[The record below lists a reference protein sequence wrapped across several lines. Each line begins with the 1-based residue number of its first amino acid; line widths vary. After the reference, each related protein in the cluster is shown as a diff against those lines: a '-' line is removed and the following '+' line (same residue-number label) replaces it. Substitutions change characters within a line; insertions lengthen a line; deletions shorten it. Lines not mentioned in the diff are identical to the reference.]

1 MYAHEKDTKTGLGT
15 IFRGQTGEWGTV
27 GADELSALLWRERR
41 QLELLL
47 YRLETQLLHVR
58 AGNWHWLKFA
68 AGDVEKVL
76 ENLRFDT
83 LSRNIESSARAIEW
97 RLPANATL
105 PMIASVA
112 PPGIWP
118 ELLQEHHRELVLLLK
133 QVETT
138 AAANLESLLMGP
150 QGARNPPLDSVQP
163 GDIMAPS
170 APGAIVQAGT
180 VDDVM
185 LLAENAN
192 IERAL
197 AVTRDCSLPLLRE
210 FLGLA

>member
-1 MYAHEKDTKTGLGT
+1 MFL
-15 IFRGQTGEWGTV
+15 GQTGEWGTV

-58 AGNWHWLKFA
+58 AGNSHWLKFA
-68 AGDVEKVL
+68 AADVEKVL
-76 ENLRFDT
+76 DNLRFDT
-83 LSRNIESSARAIEW
+83 LARNIESSARAIEW

-118 ELLQEHHRELVLLLK
+118 ELLQDHHRELVLVLK
-133 QVETT
+133 QVEST
-138 AAANLESLLMGP
+138 AAANVEALLTG
-150 QGARNPPLDSVQP
+150 QQRAGNPPLGSVQP
-163 GDIMAPS
+163 ADNGVPAAPV
-170 APGAIVQAGT
+170 AVAQTDNA
-180 VDDVM
+180 DDVM
-185 LLAENAN
+185 LLAESAN

-197 AVTRDCSLPLLRE
+197 AVTRDCSLPLLKE
-210 FLGLA
+210 FLGLE

>member
-1 MYAHEKDTKTGLGT
+1 MFA
-15 IFRGQTGEWGTV
+15 GQTGEWGTV
-27 GADELSALLWRERR
+27 GADELSAMLWRERR

-58 AGNWHWLKFA
+58 AGNWDWLKFTA
-68 AGDVEKVL
+68 ADVEKVL

-83 LSRNIESSARAIEW
+83 LARNIESSALAIEW
-97 RLPANATL
+97 SLPANATL

-118 ELLQEHHRELVLLLK
+118 ELLQEHHRELVVLLDHM
-133 QVETT
+133 ETT
-138 AAANLESLLMGP
+138 AAANVGALLTGP
-150 QGARNPPLDSVQP
+150 RGAGNPPLGSVQP
-163 GDIMAPS
+163 GDNGTTAT
-170 APGAIVQAGT
+170 GAVAQADT
-180 VDDVM
+180 ADDVM

-197 AVTRDCSLPLLRE
+197 AVTRDCSLPLLKE
-210 FLGLA
+210 FLGLE

>member
-1 MYAHEKDTKTGLGT
+1 MFA
-15 IFRGQTGEWGTV
+15 GQTGEWGTV
-27 GADELSALLWRERR
+27 GADELSAMLWRERR

-58 AGNWHWLKFA
+58 AGNWHWLKFSA
-68 AGDVEKVL
+68 ADVEKVL

-83 LSRNIESSARAIEW
+83 LARNIESSALAIEW
-97 RLPANATL
+97 RLSANATL

-118 ELLQEHHRELVLLLK
+118 ELLQEHHRELVSVLK

-138 AAANLESLLMGP
+138 AAANVEALVMGP
-150 QGARNPPLDSVQP
+150 HGAGNPPLGSVQP
-163 GDIMAPS
+163 GDNGATAAPR
-170 APGAIVQAGT
+170 AVAQADIA
-180 VDDVM
+180 DDVM

-197 AVTRDCSLPLLRE
+197 AVTRDCSLPLLKE
-210 FLGLA
+210 FLGLE

>member
-1 MYAHEKDTKTGLGT
+1 MFL
-15 IFRGQTGEWGTV
+15 GQTGEWGTV

-68 AGDVEKVL
+68 AADVEKVL
-76 ENLRFDT
+76 DNLRFDT
-83 LSRNIESSARAIEW
+83 LARNIESSARAIEW

-118 ELLQEHHRELVLLLK
+118 ELLQDHHRELVLVLK
-133 QVETT
+133 QVEST
-138 AAANLESLLMGP
+138 AAANVEALLTG
-150 QGARNPPLDSVQP
+150 QQRAGNPPLGSVQP
-163 GDIMAPS
+163 ADNGVPAAPV
-170 APGAIVQAGT
+170 AVAQTDNA
-180 VDDVM
+180 DDVM
-185 LLAENAN
+185 LLAESAN

-197 AVTRDCSLPLLRE
+197 AVTRDCSLPLLKE
-210 FLGLA
+210 FLGLE

>member
-1 MYAHEKDTKTGLGT
+1 M
-15 IFRGQTGEWGTV
+15 FRVQTGEWGTV
-27 GADELSALLWRERR
+27 GADELSATLWRERR

-68 AGDVEKVL
+68 AADVEKVL

-83 LSRNIESSARAIEW
+83 LARNIESSAVAIEW
-97 RLPANATL
+97 RLSANATL

-112 PPGIWP
+112 PPGVWP
-118 ELLQEHHRELVLLLK
+118 ELLQEHHRELVLVLK

-138 AAANLESLLMGP
+138 AATNVEALQMGL
-150 QGARNPPLDSVQP
+150 QGAGNPPLGSVQP
-163 GDIMAPS
+163 GDAAPA
-170 APGAIVQAGT
+170 APGAVACADT

-210 FLGLA
+210 FLGLE